1 MSENISHWLETA
13 YSRICAGEAEANVLR
28 DYGLIR
34 EEAFTIGVEHL
45 RQENERLRGALQEIV
60 KIGSR
65 GCPDRPEEGAAMKR
79 EDYIERIW
87 AEAKLLYLEES
98 EELIPTLIT
107 LAYSDGMDA
116 EREAC
121 AKLCDKEV
129 GELAYGND
137 DWYTAK
143 TLAEIIRARGEV

>member
-1 MSENISHWLETA
+1 
-13 YSRICAGEAEANVLR
+13 
-28 DYGLIR
+28 
-34 EEAFTIGVEHL
+34 
-45 RQENERLRGALQEIV
+45 
-60 KIGSR
+60 
-65 GCPDRPEEGAAMKR
+65 MKR

-98 EELIPTLIT
+98 EELIPTLIK

-129 GELAYGND
+129 GELAYGSD
-137 DWYTAK
+137 DWYIAK
-143 TLAEIIRARGEV
+143 TLASIIRARRET